1 MASVF
6 GPPREEIY
14 RFRNNF
20 RHRGYDYGDLNKDG
34 RVDDSDLT
42 IAQRF
47 VDATAAA
54 GTGAYDQYFP
64 KPQGVTGSGYTTLKL
79 AETLATNPNW
89 FINTNLPQVY
99 VDAPGGTGERIST
112 AAINKV
118 AGQIADQRN
127 KLNTSQYYGGDITAI
142 GGIDAT
148 TNYMASLLVKG
159 GIQDISEIAERQVDG
174 GKQLYNKTTGQP
186 LPSGHDAGYVYANST
201 INPDQN
207 SYIFGGTF
215 AGGNTSLNISMVDG
229 KPVFY
234 TSAGPSSATFSPQQI
249 QMAIGVASLMFP
261 GVTQAIGSAVAG
273 AIGATVTPA
282 VAGAIGSGLL
292 TTIATEGDVKQGLI
306 TAATSLVAS
315 NLAPGAEAGG
325 YGGAGDVLASD
336 EVIGG
341 IAGYGGA
348 GDVLA
353 GDELLGVAP
362 SGVTDVTPA
371 ISAPPDVVAPGASNV
386 IATLDDGSALVSDAA
401 GNLSVIDAADVGLP
415 NIDNAAVSPDA
426 LDDAALSN
434 VVSPDVLDE
443 VVLSDIIGAPELGAE
458 GFANMGPFQRMAPDN
473 FMFPQQNVFLSELGQ
488 VGSLGQPNLDIGF
501 EVVPGGEMYSPE
513 FMGPRPNVIATL
525 DDGSQLVADA
535 AGNLS
540 VVDAGALG
548 PEVLDAN
555 LTNVAPGTAVTD
567 AVQTGLVDEA
577 TANAYLDPSRPVD
590 VQNNGVISQTFDD
603 GSTIKIDASGNVTV
617 TDAADALDNVPIN
630 REVILD
636 STPVEPGTQPID
648 ADGVKID
655 REVTLDAEPP
665 AETRPTGPIDA
676 DGVTINR
683 EVTLDATPP
692 DSVSQSSNVIDADG
706 VPINREVTIE
716 DIVGGNQPTT
726 QVFDDGSTLVDTGG
740 NLSATPADTG
750 STVVQTFDDG
760 SAIVMDSNGNLSAT
774 PSVETNQVVDTG
786 GGFQT
791 FDDGST
797 FQTFDDGSTLAVD
810 STGNV
815 TSTPAVDAGLDTGL
829 PANTG
834 LQDTA
839 LTEGNVQTFD
849 DGSTLQTFDD
859 GSVIATDVDGN
870 VVSTT
875 ATDTSPLSTAT
886 LQDTALTEGTVQTFD
901 DGSTLQTF
909 DDGST
914 IATDAD
920 GNVVTSTATDVSPF
934 QIGTPDTS
942 LTDKIIDYVTSN
954 PLTTAALL
962 AGATGLAG
970 GEEQQQQTT
979 PKKTYTYQPAPT
991 LAPQEGLEQLFR
1003 ASESIYGP
1011 PVTYTPPKPEVF
1023 TAPEVRTGPLLF
1035 GRAPGAGLPSLI
1047 KTLPT
1052 PQTIDINKLTPEQL
1066 AAIQQMVSQ
1075 GA

>member
-1 MASVF
+1 MAERTAEQVRTALKNQLIYLNPGFEVSGESPYTVPSEYRQIIGGSLGTKQLTPEEVASAAGISVDLLNRLEPGLDLGSNERTALLQRYVTPSSGTGF
-6 GPPREEIY
+6 FSSLLSGVGEVVGGLTDTIVDPVANALNVHPDAIKAAAALAGMYYAGEGLFFDAATNAIVPEAVATDIVAATL
-14 RFRNNF
+14 
-20 RHRGYDYGDLNKDG
+20 GAESLAVPAAASAGAGAATGAGLGVGDL
-34 RVDDSDLT
+34 LT
-42 IAQRF
+42 
-47 VDATAAA
+47 
-54 GTGAYDQYFP
+54 
-64 KPQGVTGSGYTTLKL
+64 
-79 AETLATNPNW
+79 
-89 FINTNLPQVY
+89 
-99 VDAPGGTGERIST
+99 
-112 AAINKV
+112 
-118 AGQIADQRN
+118 
-127 KLNTSQYYGGDITAI
+127 
-142 GGIDAT
+142 
-148 TNYMASLLVKG
+148 
-159 GIQDISEIAERQVDG
+159 
-174 GKQLYNKTTGQP
+174 
-186 LPSGHDAGYVYANST
+186 
-201 INPDQN
+201 
-207 SYIFGGTF
+207 
-215 AGGNTSLNISMVDG
+215 
-229 KPVFY
+229 
-234 TSAGPSSATFSPQQI
+234 
-249 QMAIGVASLMFP
+249 
-261 GVTQAIGSAVAG
+261 
-273 AIGATVTPA
+273 
-282 VAGAIGSGLL
+282 
-292 TTIATEGDVKQGLI
+292 
-306 TAATSLVAS
+306 
-315 NLAPGAEAGG
+315 
-325 YGGAGDVLASD
+325 
-336 EVIGG
+336 
-341 IAGYGGA
+341 
-348 GDVLA
+348 
-353 GDELLGVAP
+353 GDELFGLAP
-362 SGVTDVTPA
+362 AGITD
-371 ISAPPDVVAPGASNV
+371 AS
-386 IATLDDGSALVSDAA
+386 
-401 GNLSVIDAADVGLP
+401 
-415 NIDNAAVSPDA
+415 
-426 LDDAALSN
+426 
-434 VVSPDVLDE
+434 
-443 VVLSDIIGAPELGAE
+443 
-458 GFANMGPFQRMAPDN
+458 
-473 FMFPQQNVFLSELGQ
+473 
-488 VGSLGQPNLDIGF
+488 
-501 EVVPGGEMYSPE
+501 
-513 FMGPRPNVIATL
+513 NVIATL

-555 LTNVAPGTAVTD
+555 LTNVAPDTAVTD
-567 AVQTGLVDEA
+567 AVQTGLVDEV
-577 TANAYLDPSRPVD
+577 TANTYLDPNRPIN
-590 VQNNGVISQTFDD
+590 VQDNGVISQTFDD
-603 GSTIKIDASGNVTV
+603 GSTINIDASGNVTV

-716 DIVGGNQPTT
+716 DIVGGNQPAT

-774 PSVETNQVVDTG
+774 PAVETSPVVDTG

-829 PANTG
+829 PTNAG

-909 DDGST
+909 DDGLT

-934 QIGTPDTS
+934 QIGKPDTS

-954 PLTTAALL
+954 PLTTATLL

-970 GEEQQQQTT
+970 GEERQQETT

-1023 TAPEVRTGPLLF
+1023 TAPEVRTGPLLS